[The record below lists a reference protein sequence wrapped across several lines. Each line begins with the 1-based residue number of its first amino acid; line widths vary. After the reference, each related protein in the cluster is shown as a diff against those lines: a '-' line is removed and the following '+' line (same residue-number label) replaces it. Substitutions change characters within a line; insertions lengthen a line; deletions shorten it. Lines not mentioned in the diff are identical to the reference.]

1 MQLGV
6 ECYGG
11 GLWHTW
17 LDRDLSLAGMLV
29 VAKAEGGFERKLV
42 HIKRP
47 LLRIPSL
54 CIHLQTAV
62 FVFLALFSQ
71 RRGAATFAQRMM
83 SFVLLQGERE
93 KLELNKETHLVPI
106 MAMINEE
113 LNKKKDSKSQTGSF
127 TARHAP
133 ELVEILAHEAGCSVE
148 DIRDMDLSLYDT
160 QSAAAW
166 GANNEFFSGARIDN
180 QVRTCTTEFLCAH
193 KSGLVCCLASV
204 CI

>member
-29 VAKAEGGFERKLV
+29 VAKAGGGFERKLV

-62 FVFLALFSQ
+62 FLFC
-71 RRGAATFAQRMM
+71 
-83 SFVLLQGERE
+83 LH
-93 KLELNKETHLVPI
+93 N
-106 MAMINEE
+106 
-113 LNKKKDSKSQTGSF
+113 
-127 TARHAP
+127 
-133 ELVEILAHEAGCSVE
+133 
-148 DIRDMDLSLYDT
+148 
-160 QSAAAW
+160 AAALPPLL
-166 GANNEFFSGARIDN
+166 NR
-180 QVRTCTTEFLCAH
+180 
-193 KSGLVCCLASV
+193 
-204 CI
+204 